1 MMSMD
6 TFTIVVKIT
15 AQVQRYLCQ
24 SGAIGH
30 IMNMEQL
37 FRKRLID
44 FVKYDTIVGYGF
56 CWGGGGDS
64 QVHVHKVDAH
74 LSLKDKNGLV

>member
-44 FVKYDTIVGYGF
+44 LYNMTPLWVMVFVEE
-56 CWGGGGDS
+56 GGGGFS
-64 QVHVHKVDAH
+64 GPC
-74 LSLKDKNGLV
+74 S